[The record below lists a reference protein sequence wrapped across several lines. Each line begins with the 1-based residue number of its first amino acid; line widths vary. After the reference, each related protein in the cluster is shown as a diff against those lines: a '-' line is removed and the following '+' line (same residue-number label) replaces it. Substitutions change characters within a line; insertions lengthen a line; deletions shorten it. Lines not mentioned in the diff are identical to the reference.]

1 MIKKSYKNIMKN
13 QKGMGH
19 ITTTISIAIII
30 LLVLG
35 ITYYAIN
42 RLKEEQ
48 VQNYETDMLL
58 IQGKVKILSQE
69 STIQKNEELLKGKKV
84 SENLEDEEIAR
95 LLENNVIS
103 QDAED
108 FSKYYIIEKEN
119 LEEMGL
125 SEVEPSEG
133 HYIVNYKTYEIIYS
147 NGVKADESIF
157 YKLSELQEHNKEK
170 ETQAEQAIENQSEQ
184 GKTEEAEKENA
195 TEAVEENAEKNS
207 ENQGE

>member
-1 MIKKSYKNIMKN
+1 MKN

-30 LLVLG
+30 LLLLG

-170 ETQAEQAIENQSEQ
+170 ETQVEQAIENQSEQ
-184 GKTEEAEKENA
+184 EQTVENEEENA